1 MTENR
6 DKIYTVEEITGY
18 IKGLLEND
26 TMLRDIWLTGE
37 ISNFNHH
44 RSGHMYFSLKD
55 EGSRI
60 NCVMFRGKNRY
71 LDFEPE
77 DGMEVTACGR
87 VSVYPPRGNYQ
98 FYVQRLEPEGK
109 GALYRAFEKLKKELK
124 EEGLFDSKNKQDIPL
139 LPGRIGVV
147 TSPSGAAI
155 RDILSVA
162 DRRFE
167 HVSILIVPS
176 LVQGEEAA
184 GEIVEAIEYL
194 NECGDIDLIIVSRGG
209 GSIEDLWPF
218 NEEKVARA
226 VYNSRLPVISGVG
239 HETDFTIT
247 DFCADVRAPTPS
259 AAAELAISS
268 RRELENRLEGLA
280 LRLGNVI
287 TGLLSRRR
295 DSFRSLAESRVFRSP
310 EELFAREIQRLDEL
324 RGGLEHEIE
333 RLVATSRE
341 RFGILAGKLDMLS
354 PLKTLERGYTIT
366 GCGDC
371 LVTSVDDIKKE
382 DIIQTTVTDG
392 IIESRVSKKRKEGD
406 SDEC

>member
-1 MTENR
+1 MTEID
-6 DKIYTVEEITGY
+6 DKIYTAKEITRY

-26 TMLRDIWLTGE
+26 TMLKNLWLTGE

-55 EGSRI
+55 EDSRI
-60 NCVMFRGKNRY
+60 NCVMFRGRNRY

-77 DGMEVTACGR
+77 DGMEVTARGR
-87 VSVYPPRGNYQ
+87 VSVYPPRGSYQ
-98 FYVQRLEPEGK
+98 FYVEKLEPEGM
-109 GALYRAFEKLKKELK
+109 GALYRAFEKLKQQLK
-124 EEGLFDSKNKQDIPL
+124 EEGLFAPEQKQDIPL
-139 LPGRIGVV
+139 LPGRIGIV

-167 HVSILIVPS
+167 HVSMLIVPS

-184 GEIVEAIEYL
+184 GEIVAAIEYL
-194 NECGDIDLIIVSRGG
+194 NDRDDIDLIIVSRGG

-218 NEEKVARA
+218 NEEEVARA

-259 AAAELAISS
+259 AAAELAVSS
-268 RRELENRLEGLA
+268 RKELEDRLEGLR

-287 TGLLSRRR
+287 SGLMRRR
-295 DSFRSLAESRVFRSP
+295 HDRLRSLLRSRVFRSP
-310 EELFAREIQRLDEL
+310 EELFARKIQRLDEL
-324 RGGLEHEIE
+324 KAGLERETEKMI
-333 RLVATSRE
+333 AGFRE
-341 RFGILAGKLDMLS
+341 RFGILSGKLDTLS

-366 GCGDC
+366 ESGEGV
-371 LVTSVDDIKKE
+371 VTGVAAVNEGELIR
-382 DIIQTTVTDG
+382 TRVTDG
-392 IIESRVSKKRKEGD
+392 RIESRVTEKKKDGD
-406 SDEC
+406 K